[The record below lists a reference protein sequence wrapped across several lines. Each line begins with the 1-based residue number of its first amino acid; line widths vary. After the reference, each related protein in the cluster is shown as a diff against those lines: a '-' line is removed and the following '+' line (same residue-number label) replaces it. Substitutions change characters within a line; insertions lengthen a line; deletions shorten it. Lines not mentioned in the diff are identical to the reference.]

1 VIGKRGLAKIPA
13 DLQQAFVQAAQEAS
27 VHQRTAAAVKGAEAI
42 AALGKGGMTFFPM
55 ADAERESIRKVMR
68 EKLWV
73 PFTQTNPSMAP
84 VLAAI
89 DAARG

>member
-1 VIGKRGLAKIPA
+1 
-13 DLQQAFVQAAQEAS
+13 
-27 VHQRTAAAVKGAEAI
+27 
-42 AALGKGGMTFFPM
+42 M
-55 ADAERESIRKVMR
+55 MR

-89 DAARG
+89 DAARV

>member
-1 VIGKRGLAKIPA
+1 
-13 DLQQAFVQAAQEAS
+13 
-27 VHQRTAAAVKGAEAI
+27 
-42 AALGKGGMTFFPM
+42 MTFFPM